1 MPVHIRRLAKAFD
14 GPGGPVRALDDL
26 SFSVADGE
34 LVAIVGPSGCGKTTL
49 LRLVAGLIPPSAG
62 QVAVEPSGGTPARV
76 ALVFQEHG
84 LFPWLTVLDN
94 VAFGLEARGAGRA
107 ERRRRAGAFLD
118 RIGLGAFGRHYPY
131 QLSAG
136 MRQRVAIARAFLL
149 EPTVLLLDEPFGAL
163 DAQTTRLMHEEL
175 LALCREYRPAVI
187 YVTHDIDDALA
198 LADRV
203 VVMSGRPGRILDT
216 IPLAGGRPHAGD
228 GGGRFEEIKWR
239 IWTLLEREVRESLGL
254 GGASTSGSGR
264 PGAPNAS

>member
-1 MPVHIRRLAKAFD
+1 MSVHIRHLAKTFD
-14 GPGGPVRALDDL
+14 GPGGPVHALDDL
-26 SFSVADGE
+26 SLSVAAGE
-34 LVAIVGPSGCGKTTL
+34 LVAVVGPSGCGKTTL
-49 LRLVAGLIPPSAG
+49 LRLVARLVAPSAG
-62 QVAVEPSGGTPARV
+62 EIAIEPAEGGEARV

-94 VAFGLEARGAGRA
+94 VAFGLEARGVGRA

-131 QLSAG
+131 QLSVG

-149 EPTVLLLDEPFGAL
+149 EPAVLLLDEPFGAL

-175 LALCREYRPAVI
+175 RALWREYRPAVI
-187 YVTHDIDDALA
+187 YVTHDIDDAVA

-216 IPLAGGRPHAGD
+216 IPLARNRGHDDEAGD
-228 GGGRFEEIKWR
+228 RSEEIKWR

-254 GGASTSGSGR
+254 GGASTSRSGQ
-264 PGAPNAS
+264 PGASNES